1 MLATTQRVS
10 QPLSSAEKTKP
21 SKADAVLQPK
31 VRKRSVKFLIAL
43 RKVHLYV
50 GLWGALLGLLFG
62 ATGIL
67 LNHRALLKF
76 PLASPQQ
83 LVAQMPLADQSF
95 ATPEHLSDWL
105 RSQLKLNPDTLVRIT
120 ALPARSV
127 LWEGIEM
134 QQPPQWTINFNSVDK
149 SIVADYMPG
158 NRFVKLD
165 TVEQTPLG
173 TLMRLHKGVGI
184 GIGWILLA
192 DTIAGALIVLCITG
206 LLLWSRMHPMR
217 LMTVGT
223 ALGGVSIAIWLF
235 WGAL

>member
-1 MLATTQRVS
+1 MFATTQRVS
-10 QPLSSAEKTKP
+10 QPHSSAENAPT
-21 SKADAVLQPK
+21 ANAVLQPK
-31 VRKRSVKFLIAL
+31 ARKRSVKFLIAL

-50 GLWGALLGLLFG
+50 GLWGAVLGLLFG

-83 LVAQMPLADQSF
+83 LVAQMPLAEHRF
-95 ATPEHLSDWL
+95 ATPEQLRDWL
-105 RSQLKLNPDTLVRIT
+105 RAELKINPQTTVRIT
-120 ALPARSV
+120 ALPARNV
-127 LWEGIEM
+127 VWEGIEM
-134 QQPPQWTINFNSVDK
+134 PQPPQWTITFNTIDK

-158 NRFVKLD
+158 NGFVKLD
-165 TVEQTPLG
+165 TAEQTPLG
-173 TLMRLHKGVGI
+173 TLTRLHKGVGL
-184 GIGWILLA
+184 GVAWVLLA

-223 ALGGVSIAIWLF
+223 AVSGVSIAILLF
-235 WGAL
+235 WGSL

>member
-1 MLATTQRVS
+1 MYETSERAAPHNTPEQNAAQILTHVTPGPTVRRR
-10 QPLSSAEKTKP
+10 SARFLKT
-21 SKADAVLQPK
+21 
-31 VRKRSVKFLIAL
+31 L

-67 LNHRALLKF
+67 LNHRTLLKF
-76 PLASPQQ
+76 PLATPQQ
-83 LVAQMPLADQSF
+83 VIAQMPLADRSF
-95 ATPEHLSDWL
+95 ATPEQLSDWL
-105 RSQLKLNPDTLVRIT
+105 RAELKLNPQTMVRIN

-127 LWEGIEM
+127 LWEGIEL
-134 QQPPQWTINFNSVDK
+134 QQPPQWTINFNSIDK

-165 TVEQTPLG
+165 TTAQTPLG

-184 GIGWILLA
+184 GIAWVLLA
-192 DTIAGALIVLCITG
+192 DTIAGGLIVLCITG
-206 LLLWSRMHPMR
+206 LLLWSRLHPLR
-217 LMTVGT
+217 LATVGT
-223 ALGGVSIAIWLF
+223 SLGGISMAIWLF